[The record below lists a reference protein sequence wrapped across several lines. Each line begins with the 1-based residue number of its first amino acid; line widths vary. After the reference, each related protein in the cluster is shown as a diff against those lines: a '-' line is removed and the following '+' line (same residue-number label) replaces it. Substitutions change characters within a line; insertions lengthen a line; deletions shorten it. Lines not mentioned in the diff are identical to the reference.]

1 MTEVDHVHE
10 VDPEAVLDIT
20 GDELVDAWR
29 GVKAEE
35 EAQTTGGLASL
46 LRSRSRAL
54 LNALVRPHRRALVAA
69 CLLIGLSTACQLS
82 VPWLI
87 QQGIDNGIP
96 PLLDGGDGST
106 RPLFTVVAGVL
117 AATV

>member
-1 MTEVDHVHE
+1 VTEVDHVHQ

-54 LNALVRPHRRALVAA
+54 LNDLVRPHRRAIGAV
-69 CLLIGLSTACQLS
+69 LLIVVSVTTLLMIPRRARTA
-82 VPWLI
+82 
-87 QQGIDNGIP
+87 
-96 PLLDGGDGST
+96 
-106 RPLFTVVAGVL
+106 
-117 AATV
+117 